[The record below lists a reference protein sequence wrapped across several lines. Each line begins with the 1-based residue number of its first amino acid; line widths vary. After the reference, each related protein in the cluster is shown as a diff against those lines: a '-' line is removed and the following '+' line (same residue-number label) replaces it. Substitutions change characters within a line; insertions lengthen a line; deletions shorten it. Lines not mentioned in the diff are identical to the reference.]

1 MNPAD
6 KETREAV
13 DRLLFEQ
20 GTYTPLELLL
30 AEGRLMYADYEAWR
44 GGQCDYLE
52 ALLFGDPEQ
61 S

>member
-30 AEGRLMYADYEAWR
+30 AEGRLTVR
-44 GGQCDYLE
+44 RL
-52 ALLFGDPEQ
+52 
-61 S
+61 

>member
-1 MNPAD
+1 MNQAD

-30 AEGRLMYADYEAWR
+30 AEGRLLYADYEAWR
-44 GGQCDYLE
+44 DGQCDYLE
-52 ALLFGDPEQ
+52 GLLFGDP
-61 S
+61 